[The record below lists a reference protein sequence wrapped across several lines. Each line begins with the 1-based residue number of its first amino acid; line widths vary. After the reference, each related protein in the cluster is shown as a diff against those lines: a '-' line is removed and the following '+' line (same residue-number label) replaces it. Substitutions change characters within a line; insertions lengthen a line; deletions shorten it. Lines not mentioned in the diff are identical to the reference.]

1 MHCPSAIMSQL
12 PQPLTIA
19 IPFYRGHDYLRKAI
33 DSVLRQTSPNWRL
46 VVCDDG
52 PESGTAELVNSFS
65 DPRIRYLKNDHNLG
79 MAGTWNRCLEAAD
92 TDLVNLLHNDDEL
105 LPNYIEEMLQAG
117 REFPDAAAFF
127 CRAKVIDAAG
137 RETFSLVDYVKRF
150 LQPKTEGPLVLA
162 GKSAIEALMHGDFIM
177 CPTVCYR
184 KSRLPAEHFR
194 AEWKQVLDL
203 DFFTRILLEGGTMV
217 GLPAVA
223 YAYRRHGENA
233 TAQQTQTLLR
243 FEEESRF
250 HDEVVA
256 IARERGWPAVARVA
270 AGKRVIKLHLV
281 FRICQDLSRL
291 RLRPALNKW
300 DFLYRLLRGP
310 GNKMPPRGI
319 PSVSPHQAP
328 PCAT

>member
-1 MHCPSAIMSQL
+1 MTDRSTEL
-12 PQPLTIA
+12 LTIA
-19 IPFYRGHDYLRKAI
+19 IPFYKGQAYLRKAI
-33 DSVLRQTSPNWRL
+33 GSVLRQTSPAWHL
-46 VVCDDG
+46 IVCDDG
-52 PESGTAELVNSFS
+52 PEPGTADLVASFA

-79 MAGTWNRCLEAAD
+79 MAGNWNRCLDAAD

-105 LPNYIEEMLQAG
+105 LPNYVGEMLRAG
-117 REFPDAAAFF
+117 CEFPDAAAFF
-127 CRAKVIDAAG
+127 CRAWVIDAAG
-137 RETFSLVDYVKRF
+137 RETFSPVDFVKRF
-150 LQPKTEGPLVLA
+150 LQPKSEGPLVLH

-184 KSRLPAEHFR
+184 KSRLSAERFR
-194 AEWKQVLDL
+194 VEWKQVLDL

-223 YAYRRHGENA
+223 YAYRRHDENA
-233 TAQQTQTLLR
+233 TAQQTATLVR

-250 HDEVVA
+250 HDEVAA
-256 IARERGWPAVARVA
+256 IARERGWPSVARAA
-270 AGKRVIKLHLV
+270 AGKRVIKLHLL

-291 RLRPALNKW
+291 RLRRALRKW

-310 GNKMPPRGI
+310 GNKMPVCGI
-319 PSVSPHQAP
+319 PSVSPHRVP